1 MPVFGCTRCGAEL
14 TVPVSRVAL
23 PDHARQTYSHELLPA
38 LMESGT
44 YAVEP
49 EPFGPP
55 WRQWSEVAAQESSA
69 RGVFAPVPALSFG
82 SPGAIVVAPGDVRGT
97 VLIPGRCEG
106 YCLGLDGSSGPN
118 LACARCGRPVAT
130 RVDDCTLWQ
139 AVWLDPDAVHPLT
152 ADAPAL
158 PADWAALGREY
169 EAVPPV
175 EQGGWWDPRW
185 EAALGSALAHLLAAS
200 AGTPVSVP
208 DGLLAETLGRA
219 LDLLLPHKRAPRKTA
234 ALAGPGLPA
243 LDPAP
248 DIALVPRHPR
258 TGEVWQAPPGVAHTV
273 PVPAGVWLHLALEPA
288 QSPTPTSGR
297 LPDGVERDDPLPLR
311 PRSLF
316 RPDPRILLHTLARLP
331 AVREPWLRAI
341 HDRVDKYP
349 YRRPF

>member
-1 MPVFGCTRCGAEL
+1 MAVFGCARCGAEL
-14 TVPVSRVAL
+14 TVPVSPVAL
-23 PDHARQTYSHELLPA
+23 PDHARQTYGHELLPA

-44 YAVEP
+44 YAVDP
-49 EPFGPP
+49 EPSGPP
-55 WRQWSEVAAQESSA
+55 WRRWSEVGAQEAGA

-82 SPGAIVVAPGDVRGT
+82 SRGAVVVAPGDVRGT
-97 VLIPGRCEG
+97 VLIPERCQG

-118 LACARCGRPVAT
+118 LACARCGQAVAT

-139 AVWLDPDAVHPLT
+139 AVRLDPDAVQTLT

-158 PADWAALGREY
+158 PADWSALGREY
-169 EAVPPV
+169 EAIPPV

-185 EAALGSALAHLLAAS
+185 EAALGVALAHLLAAS
-200 AGTPVSVP
+200 AGTPVSLP

-219 LDLLLPHKRAPRKTA
+219 LDLLLPRGRAPRKAA
-234 ALAGPGLPA
+234 ALAGPGLPVPG
-243 LDPAP
+243 PAP
-248 DIALVPRHPR
+248 DILLVPRHPR

-273 PVPAGVWLHLALEPA
+273 PVSAGVWLQLALQPA
-288 QSPTPTSGR
+288 RLPAPATGR

-311 PRSLF
+311 PHSLF

-341 HDRVDKYP
+341 HDRVGKSP
-349 YRRPF
+349 YSRPF